1 MVVLVLKHNMQ
12 IFLIVFSTF
21 SETKTKHLSLLC
33 LSETFHSFFTIV
45 SVFSLSSLSLPSSA
59 TTSPSSLFSQFLLHW
74 SSKLPSSVQL
84 SLENLGSFYC
94 FVENENWMFIS
105 DAYEQSLI
113 STFLVDDSTKVTHFD
128 FFVFIFYF
136 FSIRYYWKLE
146 DLFIDFGFKCLNDL
160 DFDSCLC

>member
-1 MVVLVLKHNMQ
+1 MQ

-45 SVFSLSSLSLPSSA
+45 SVFSLSSLSLTSSA
-59 TTSPSSLFSQFLLHW
+59 TSPSSLFSQFLLHFLHW

-105 DAYEQSLI
+105 DAYELSLI
-113 STFLVDDSTKVTHFD
+113 STFLVDDSTKVTFMFLFL
-128 FFVFIFYF
+128 FFT
-136 FSIRYYWKLE
+136 FSVLDVIGNWR
-146 DLFIDFGFKCLNDL
+146 ICLWILVSSVDL